1 MIDCGGYGGAEDDNA
16 KAAAP
21 PVTIMVSLDLLR
33 HLVRNARECAED
45 VIAEADA
52 KYPESQR
59 NDYPT
64 SARRHMRDTATA
76 LATLDLVS
84 RFETDII

>member
-1 MIDCGGYGGAEDDNA
+1 MKCTQVAGDEVEAR
-16 KAAAP
+16 
-21 PVTIMVSLDLLR
+21 VLR
-33 HLVRNARECAED
+33 RLVRGARECAED
-45 VIAEADA
+45 VIADADA
-52 KYPESQR
+52 RYPEDQR
-59 NDYPT
+59 NEQPT